1 MPGLHSP
8 LLQNTGDI
16 FLSSLLQM
24 IIVRTEEKNDLKKTE
39 NNKFYTYVNKDDKEE
54 EYCDSLN

>member
-1 MPGLHSP
+1 
-8 LLQNTGDI
+8 
-16 FLSSLLQM
+16 M